1 MEPVPIGERR
11 NAGMTNKK
19 GNYQKIS
26 EKLLVLLGGKEN
38 IQGVAYCATRL
49 RIVLTDHEQVDLD
62 QIGNL
67 DLVKGVFVAGD
78 QLQIIFG
85 AGTVN
90 DVYEVFTQV
99 SGTTKMSLGDVKAQ
113 SIKKQNGIQKAIK
126 SLSDVFVDIIPGLLA
141 AALLMGLTGLLEQ
154 QGIFGS
160 QSVIE
165 MFPSLAGINRF
176 LSICS
181 TGIFTILPMLVVYS
195 ATRRYGGTPVLGL
208 IIGAIMLH
216 PDLANAY
223 SVGNGTVEPE
233 VINIIGLNIELVAFQ
248 GGIIIALMMGF
259 ITAKLDIFF
268 NKKIPDM
275 VKLFFAPLLTVVVAA
290 FLLFTIIGPVG
301 RTLADIITYSL
312 LWATTNLGVLGYM
325 LFAGIQQIIVITG
338 IHHVIGAVEAQ
349 LIADTGHNF
358 IMPLMSV
365 ALIAQGGAVLGYL
378 VLNWKNDKTKQIC
391 ISSFGS
397 VLFGIS
403 EPAIF
408 GVTLK
413 NKFPLIAGCF
423 GAAFGG
429 AYIYVKNVT
438 AIGFG
443 ATAIPGIAI
452 VTAEGNGH
460 LNYIIAHLIAL
471 VAGFAFT
478 YAYGKLK
485 GKREVA

>member
-1 MEPVPIGERR
+1 MS
-11 NAGMTNKK
+11 NKK
-19 GNYQKIS
+19 EKYQKIS
-26 EKLLVLLGGKEN
+26 ENLLILIGGKEN
-38 IQGVAYCATRL
+38 IQGVAHCATRL
-49 RIVLTDHEQVDLD
+49 RIVLVDHSLADLD
-62 QIGNL
+62 QIGRL

-90 DVYEVFTQV
+90 DVYEVFTEV
-99 SGTTKMSLGDVKAQ
+99 SGTEKMFLGDVKAQ
-113 SIKKQNGIQKAIK
+113 SAQKQNGFQKAIK

-154 QGIFGS
+154 QGIFGP
-160 QSVIE
+160 QSVVE
-165 MFPSLAGINRF
+165 MFPSLAGMNRF

-208 IIGAIMLH
+208 VIGAIMLH

-223 SVGNGTVEPE
+223 SVGNGTVQPE
-233 VINIIGLNIELVAFQ
+233 IINIFGLNVELVAFQ

-275 VKLFFAPLLTVVVAA
+275 VKLFFAPLLTVVVSAL
-290 FLLFTIIGPVG
+290 LLFTIIGPLG
-301 RTLADIITYSL
+301 RGLADVITYSL
-312 LWATTNLGVLGYM
+312 LWATTNLGVFGYM

-365 ALIAQGGAVLGYL
+365 ALIAQGGAVLGFL
-378 VLNWKNDKTKQIC
+378 LLNWKDDKTKQIC

-397 VLFGIS
+397 ILFGIS

-423 GAAFGG
+423 GATLGG
-429 AYIYVKNVT
+429 AYVYVKNVT

-460 LNYIIAHLIAL
+460 LNYIIAHIIAL
-471 VAGFAFT
+471 AAGFVFT
-478 YAYGKLK
+478 YVYGKVKSK
-485 GKREVA
+485 GEVA

>member
-1 MEPVPIGERR
+1 MS
-11 NAGMTNKK
+11 NKRET
-19 GNYQKIS
+19 YQKIS

-38 IQGVAYCATRL
+38 IQGVAHCATRL
-49 RIVLTDHEQVDLD
+49 RIVLVDNSLADLD
-62 QIGNL
+62 QIGEL

-85 AGTVN
+85 AGIVN
-90 DVYEVFTQV
+90 NVYDVFTEV
-99 SGTTKMSLGDVKAQ
+99 SGTEKMSLGDVKAQ
-113 SIKKQNGIQKAIK
+113 SAQKQNAFQKAIK

-160 QSVIE
+160 QSVVE
-165 MFPSLAGINRF
+165 
-176 LSICS
+176 
-181 TGIFTILPMLVVYS
+181 MLVVYS

-208 IIGAIMLH
+208 VIGAIMLH

-233 VINIIGLNIELVAFQ
+233 VINIFGLNVELVAFQ

-290 FLLFTIIGPVG
+290 LLLFTIIGPLG
-301 RTLADIITYSL
+301 RSLADIITYSL
-312 LWATTNLGVLGYM
+312 LWATTSLGVFGYM

-349 LIADTGHNF
+349 LIADTGRNF

-365 ALIAQGGAVLGYL
+365 ALIAQGGAVLGFL
-378 VLNWKNDKTKQIC
+378 LLNWKDDKTKQIC

-397 VLFGIS
+397 ILFGIS

-413 NKFPLIAGCF
+413 NKFPLIAGCL
-423 GAAFGG
+423 GATLGG
-429 AYIYVKNVT
+429 AYVYLAHVT

-452 VTAEGNGH
+452 VAAEGNGH

-471 VAGFAFT
+471 VAGFIFT
-478 YAYGKLK
+478 YAYGKVK

>member
-1 MEPVPIGERR
+1 M
-11 NAGMTNKK
+11 ANKK

-38 IQGVAYCATRL
+38 IQGVAHCATRL
-49 RIVLTDHEQVDLD
+49 RIVLTDHEQVELD

-290 FLLFTIIGPVG
+290 CLLFTIIGPVG

-397 VLFGIS
+397 ALFGIS

>member
-1 MEPVPIGERR
+1 M
-11 NAGMTNKK
+11 ANKK

-26 EKLLVLLGGKEN
+26 EKLLELLGGKEN
-38 IQGVAYCATRL
+38 IQGVAHCATRL
-49 RIVLTDHEQVDLD
+49 RIVLTDHEQVELD

-113 SIKKQNGIQKAIK
+113 SIKKQNSIQKAIK

-154 QGIFGS
+154 KGIFGS

-338 IHHVIGAVEAQ
+338 M
-349 LIADTGHNF
+349 F
-358 IMPLMSV
+358 IV
-365 ALIAQGGAVLGYL
+365 
-378 VLNWKNDKTKQIC
+378 
-391 ISSFGS
+391 F
-397 VLFGIS
+397 
-403 EPAIF
+403 
-408 GVTLK
+408 
-413 NKFPLIAGCF
+413 
-423 GAAFGG
+423 
-429 AYIYVKNVT
+429 
-438 AIGFG
+438 
-443 ATAIPGIAI
+443 
-452 VTAEGNGH
+452 
-460 LNYIIAHLIAL
+460 
-471 VAGFAFT
+471 
-478 YAYGKLK
+478 
-485 GKREVA
+485 